1 MARKQRVSL
10 PNIPVHILKKSI
22 NQQEIFHCKED
33 YENFYFFMR
42 DISQNLHVNIFAY
55 VLLNNSFEFVL
66 SSIYEDNIS
75 KFMQVL
81 GRQYVLYYNKKY
93 SRTGTIWDG
102 RYKSSLVEKELFLP
116 KVISYIEYISIE
128 NNLLNTICSSL
139 KNTKKIDL
147 SIEDIEFVE
156 NSLNSGLITGS
167 EEFIQEIKNITGV
180 SFFAK
185 KRGRPT
191 ANQIKGDKLYK
202 NLELLSKE
210 RHKDLKIGDL
220 DNLLFVKSIPS
231 FPIIAQEAEIVA
243 KNFPIVFV
251 DEENPSVVAI
261 TSMGGE
267 NLAISSDGK
276 WLSEYIPAMY
286 RKYPFTYASNK
297 ENPDQRAV
305 AIDMDAPNLST
316 QNGTAL
322 FDEQSNQT
330 EYLKNII
337 HFLNSCEQE
346 SLKAKA
352 IAKIIM
358 DSGILE
364 DRELSVG
371 EGEEKQI
378 LLKGFKVVD
387 EEKLHA
393 LDDETLAS
401 WVRNGVMAFVY
412 IHLKSLNNLQN
423 MMNLLYQRNR

>member
-22 NQQEIFHCKED
+22 NQQEIFHDKQD
-33 YENFYFFMR
+33 YESFYSFMR
-42 DISQNLHVNIFAY
+42 DIAKNLDINTFAY
-55 VLLNNSFEFVL
+55 ILLKDSFEFVI
-66 SSIYEDNIS
+66 SSIYEENIS
-75 KFMQVL
+75 KFMQIL
-81 GRQYVLYYNKKY
+81 GRQYVIYYNKKY
-93 SRTGTIWDG
+93 NRTGTIWDG
-102 RYKSSLVEKELFLP
+102 RYKSSLVEKEVFLP
-116 KVISYIEYISIE
+116 KVIAYIEYLSIQ
-128 NNLLNTICSSL
+128 NNILNTICSSL
-139 KNTKKIDL
+139 KGKKNIDL
-147 SIEDIEFVE
+147 EKDEIEFIE

-167 EEFIQEIKNITGV
+167 KEFIKQIENTTGV

-191 ANQIKGDKLYK
+191 NKYIKGDKLYK

-210 RHKDLKIGDL
+210 KHKDLKIGNL
-220 DNLLFVKSIPS
+220 ENLLFAKNIPS
-231 FPIIAQEAEIVA
+231 FPIIAQEAELVA
-243 KNFPIVFV
+243 KTFPIVFV
-251 DEENPSVVAI
+251 DEENPSVVAM
-261 TSMGGE
+261 TSLGGE

-297 ENPDQRAV
+297 ENPEQRAV
-305 AIDMDAPNLST
+305 AIDMDAANLST

-364 DRELSVG
+364 DRELSIG

-378 LLKGFKVVD
+378 LAKGFKVID
-387 EEKLHA
+387 EAKLYA
-393 LDDETLAS
+393 LDDKTLAS

-423 MMNLLYQRNR
+423 MMNALYKRNS